1 MDQPV
6 LRPHGGYRGLKAF
19 QMAEIVYD
27 GTVKFTDRF
36 LTSRTRTVD
45 QMVQAARSGRQNI
58 AEGSQASGTSSKIE
72 LNLIGIARASQEELL
87 LDYEDYIRLNKLR
100 RWTKEEEKSIYIRNI
115 GKKADRDYTTYATYI
130 EEKSAETAANTMI
143 CLIHQTCFLLDAL
156 KRHLERKFVQ
166 EGGFSERLHQ
176 ARVKARKDQR
186 AN

>member
-1 MDQPV
+1 MDEPI

-19 QMAEIVYD
+19 QMAEIIYD

-36 LTSRTRTVD
+36 LGPGTRTVD
-45 QMVQAARSGRQNI
+45 QMVQAARGGRQNI

-87 LDYEDYIRLNKLR
+87 LDYEDYLRLNKLK
-100 RWTKEEEKSIYIRNI
+100 RWTKDDPKAVFIRKI
-115 GKKADRDYTTYATYI
+115 GKTADREYQSYATYI

-156 KRHLERKFVQ
+156 KRHLEQKFVQ

-176 ARVKARKDQR
+176 ARVKARRNQKGK
-186 AN
+186 